1 MLLVAFLQSTYFAH
15 VHIFKYPKRFVFK
28 ITSGSSFAPREQ
40 MRCYSSFESFPPV
53 HDSVA
58 VNVLSGNVLK
68 SKGTLSILK
77 LSLTECPPAI
87 DGKQFFHT
95 STSTEMHI
103 PQKLHK
109 RQCYYGVETCPTTVL
124 LQRSDRVPSVM
135 HILTALINSG
145 NHPMEYL
152 LPSDNQTTPRVAFFG
167 RGGYSCVSH
176 LD

>member
-95 STSTEMHI
+95 STSTEMSTHT
-103 PQKLHK
+103 P
-109 RQCYYGVETCPTTVL
+109 ET
-124 LQRSDRVPSVM
+124 
-135 HILTALINSG
+135 A
-145 NHPMEYL
+145 
-152 LPSDNQTTPRVAFFG
+152 
-167 RGGYSCVSH
+167 
-176 LD
+176 